1 MRFVD
6 ANVILRYL
14 LDDDPQL
21 AEKAAKI
28 LEQGQVHVPFEVMAE
43 VVYVMQGVYKVSRQE
58 ISAVLTRFI
67 MLPNVT
73 TSSEPVL
80 RKALLIYADKS
91 LDFVDSLLCSY
102 SVIEGVQ
109 VETFDKKLKKIIS
122 EQDTKRN

>member
-1 MRFVD
+1 MRFID

-58 ISAVLTRFI
+58 ISTVLTRFI
-67 MLPNVT
+67 MLTNVT

-80 RKALLIYADKS
+80 REALLIYADKG

-122 EQDTKRN
+122 EQGTKRN

>member
-21 AEKAAKI
+21 AEKAVKI

-43 VVYVMQGVYKVSRQE
+43 IVYVMQGVYKISRQE
-58 ISAVLTRFI
+58 ISSVLARLI

-73 TSSEPVL
+73 TNSEPVL
-80 RKALLIYADKS
+80 MEALRIYADRG
-91 LDFVDSLLCSY
+91 LDFVDFAFIERLGD
-102 SVIEGVQ
+102 SVGNVGRNSRREQ
-109 VETFDKKLKKIIS
+109 V
-122 EQDTKRN
+122 N

>member
-28 LEQGQVHVPFEVMAE
+28 LEQGQVHVSFEVMAE
-43 VVYVMQGVYKVSRQE
+43 IVYVMQGVYKISRQE
-58 ISAVLTRFI
+58 ISSVLARFI

-73 TSSEPVL
+73 TNSEPVL
-80 RKALLIYADKS
+80 REALRIYADRG

-102 SVIEGVQ
+102 SSIEGAQ
-109 VETFDKKLKKIIS
+109 VETFDRKLKKIIS
-122 EQDTKRN
+122 EQVTRKS

>member
-28 LEQGQVHVPFEVMAE
+28 LEQWQVHVPFEVMAE

-58 ISAVLTRFI
+58 ISTVLTRFI

-80 RKALLIYADKS
+80 REALLIYADKG

-122 EQDTKRN
+122 EQGTKRS

>member
-21 AEKAAKI
+21 AEKATKI

-43 VVYVMQGVYKVSRQE
+43 VVYVMQGVYKVSSQE
-58 ISAVLTRFI
+58 ISSVLTRFI

-80 RKALLIYADKS
+80 REALLIYADKG

-102 SVIEGVQ
+102 SVIDGAQ

-122 EQDTKRN
+122 EQGIRRN

>member
-43 VVYVMQGVYKVSRQE
+43 VV
-58 ISAVLTRFI
+58 
-67 MLPNVT
+67 
-73 TSSEPVL
+73 
-80 RKALLIYADKS
+80 
-91 LDFVDSLLCSY
+91 
-102 SVIEGVQ
+102 
-109 VETFDKKLKKIIS
+109 
-122 EQDTKRN
+122 

>member
-1 MRFVD
+1 
-6 ANVILRYL
+6 
-14 LDDDPQL
+14 
-21 AEKAAKI
+21 
-28 LEQGQVHVPFEVMAE
+28 MAE

-58 ISAVLTRFI
+58 ISTVLTRFI

-80 RKALLIYADKS
+80 REALLIYADKG

-122 EQDTKRN
+122 EQGTKRN

>member
-58 ISAVLTRFI
+58 ISTVLTRFI

-80 RKALLIYADKS
+80 REALLIYADKG

-122 EQDTKRN
+122 EQGTKRN

>member
-28 LEQGQVHVPFEVMAE
+28 LEQWQVHVPFEVMAE

-58 ISAVLTRFI
+58 ISTVLTRFI

-80 RKALLIYADKS
+80 REALLIYADKG

-122 EQDTKRN
+122 EQGTKRN

>member
-14 LDDDPQL
+14 LDDDPSL

-43 VVYVMQGVYKVSRQE
+43 VVYVMQGVYKISRQE
-58 ISAVLTRFI
+58 ISTVLTQFV
-67 MLPNVT
+67 MLPNVST
-73 TSSEPVL
+73 NSEPVL
-80 RKALLIYADKS
+80 IEALRIYSGKG

-102 SVIEGVQ
+102 SGIDGVQ
-109 VETFDKKLKKIIS
+109 VETFDRKLKKVIS
-122 EQDTKRN
+122 EQGTKRG